1 MNAINCDAV
10 INSIEYYDQ
19 TRKFNIFFTIFI
31 IFIGLIGNSL
41 AVFVFVQ
48 KKFRLHSSSI
58 YLLSLCFSDGLFLLM
73 HFFEDTLRTYI
84 DVYLNDQTRSVG
96 VECLGHRKIYLT
108 NKTVNDSLLRIINIT
123 DRFEISC
130 RLVNYLRYFLRFI
143 SAYIIVAFSIQR
155 AIAIY
160 LPFYESKFESNK
172 NAWFIVSMIV
182 LIGLIINIWVPFL
195 FTPIVDSYDSSVTYC
210 DIKKEFSKAYFYLT
224 VFYVFLTML
233 LPIVVIFVC
242 NTIIMMYVLQARKK
256 REGLTNSN
264 FTKSKKCK
272 TKFQNQHL
280 IARVGSNKKFNLSL
294 IKSQSLKCL
303 ISIKESNRIT
313 RMLILMSFSFA
324 FLNLP
329 YFISWSLFFYQMA
342 IRQNYD
348 FIVKYQLFSAINIS
362 EIFYVLNYGVHFFIY
377 CASGK
382 KFRNQLKSALFKN

>member
-1 MNAINCDAV
+1 MNPVNCDAV

-19 TRKFNIFFTIFI
+19 TRKVNIFFTIVI
-31 IFIGLIGNSL
+31 ILIGLIGNSL

-96 VECLGHRKIYLT
+96 VECISHRKMYLT
-108 NKTVNDSLLRIINIT
+108 NKTVNDSILRVINIT
-123 DRFEISC
+123 DRFEITC

-160 LPFYESKFESNK
+160 VPFFESKFESKK
-172 NAWFIVSMIV
+172 NAWFVISMIV
-182 LIGLIINIWVPFL
+182 LIGLVINIWVPFL
-195 FTPIVDSYDSSVTYC
+195 FNPIADNYDSSVTYC
-210 DIKKEFSKAYFYLT
+210 DIKKQFSKAYFYLT

-242 NTIIMMYVLQARKK
+242 NTIIMVYVLQARKK
-256 REGLTNSN
+256 RENLTNFN
-264 FTKSKKCK
+264 VTKEKKCK
-272 TKFQNQHL
+272 
-280 IARVGSNKKFNLSL
+280 KKLKRKTISSL
-294 IKSQSLKCL
+294 KRQSLKCL
-303 ISIKESNRIT
+303 ISIRESNRVT

-342 IRQNYD
+342 IRQNYN

-382 KFRNQLKSALFKN
+382 KFRYQLKRALSLN